1 MIKLNDSNVFIGHIK
16 QLLKNF
22 NLPNCPIGESNK
34 EPNKHFIEN
43 DKIYLYKY
51 EKDSFGNPTLD
62 QNIFIDNYIFNS
74 FYINLTS
81 NLKLD
86 NNIYDRYTHR
96 YLGKYLRFI
105 RDYKNVD
112 LMSMY
117 NCFDQEV
124 FEKEFNFK
132 INDIIKKE
140 TIKKEFISDENI
152 TVYSIPVYLNK
163 LYLFKMIS
171 TSPIEGCLYIDNEN
185 LKDDAEKLNIIQQ
198 IAEKTFFKKVFYN
211 QPVLIDL
218 FKNLNVDKDN
228 DFLKL
233 IKENNQNLRLLL
245 KVPSSLKSSITIL
258 EKDNT
263 FELTNL
269 NINPQ
274 LFDYTNDNNYL
285 LADKL
290 IEYLTGNAIC
300 PLSQDYDIEK
310 VQRCL
315 NNIPWI
321 QGNSSEQQYY
331 GKWSNY
337 DSGRILYF
345 IWVKNLKSK
354 YFDLLGYCDKDIEKE
369 LNITISQLENIE
381 NTTIGGII

>member
-51 EKDSFGNPTLD
+51 DENRALNETVTVTH
-62 QNIFIDNYIFNS
+62 YIFNR
-74 FYINLTS
+74 FYPNLTS

-132 INDIIKKE
+132 IKS
-140 TIKKEFISDENI
+140 TIKKEFTSNENI
-152 TVYSIPVYLNK
+152 TAYSIPVYLNK

-171 TSPIEGCLYIDNEN
+171 TAPIEGCLYIDNEN
-185 LKDDAEKLNIIQQ
+185 LKDDAEKLNIIEQ

-218 FKNLNVDKDN
+218 FKNLDIDTDKDLLN
-228 DFLKL
+228 L

-245 KVPSSLKSSITIL
+245 KVPSSLKSSITVL
-258 EKDNT
+258 EKDDA
-263 FELTNL
+263 FSLTNL
-269 NINPQ
+269 HTNPQ

-290 IEYLTGNAIC
+290 IEYLTGNVIC

-321 QGNSSEQQYY
+321 QGNSSEQEYY
-331 GKWSNY
+331 GK
-337 DSGRILYF
+337 
-345 IWVKNLKSK
+345 
-354 YFDLLGYCDKDIEKE
+354 
-369 LNITISQLENIE
+369 
-381 NTTIGGII
+381 